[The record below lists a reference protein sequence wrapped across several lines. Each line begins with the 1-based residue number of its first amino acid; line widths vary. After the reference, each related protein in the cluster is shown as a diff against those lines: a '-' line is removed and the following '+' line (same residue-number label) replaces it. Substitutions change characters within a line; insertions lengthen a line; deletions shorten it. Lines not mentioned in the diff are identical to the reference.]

1 MEKLLVATTGLLA
14 ILVPVEM
21 LNARQ
26 LGTQVTN
33 ASQPSFEV
41 ASVKRNN
48 SGDPRTMVQMA
59 PGRMTIA
66 NVPAHVLIESAYR
79 IQGYQVLGGPSWLNS
94 DRFDIVAKVESN
106 QAPEQVALMIRAL
119 LVDRF
124 KLMVHTEKRE
134 LPIYTLVMA
143 KNDGKL
149 GAKLRPVATD
159 CAAVL
164 GRGNGS
170 PAIPQPG
177 ERMPCGLRVIP
188 GSIAAAGI
196 PLAFVADSLARFVN
210 RVVTDRTGL
219 SGYFDVEL
227 EWAPDQLTQPPGVDV
242 SPTSDPNGPSLFTAL
257 QEQLGLKLESTKGPV
272 DVVVVDNVEQ
282 PTPD

>member
-1 MEKLLVATTGLLA
+1 MGKLLVGTMGLLA
-14 ILVPVEM
+14 ILLPVGV
-21 LNARQ
+21 LNAGQ
-26 LGTQVTN
+26 VGTHVKN
-33 ASQPSFEV
+33 PSQPSFEV

-48 SGDPRTMVQMA
+48 SGDPRTMVLMA
-59 PGRMTIA
+59 PGRLTIINA
-66 NVPAHVLIESAYR
+66 PAHGLIETAYR
-79 IQGYQVLGGPSWLNS
+79 IQGYQVLGGPSWLTS
-94 DRFDIVAKVESN
+94 DRFDIVAKVESD
-106 QAPEQVALMIRAL
+106 QSPDHVALMIRAL

-134 LPIYTLVMA
+134 LPIYALVMA
-143 KNDGKL
+143 RNDGKL

-164 GRGNGS
+164 GRVNGS
-170 PAIPQPG
+170 PVIPQPG
-177 ERMPCGLRVIP
+177 ERMPCDLRVIP

-219 SGYFDVEL
+219 GGDFDVEL
-227 EWAPDQLTQPPGVDV
+227 EWAPDQLTPPPPGADV
-242 SPTSDPNGPSLFTAL
+242 SPTDPNGPSLFTAL